1 MIVGFLLTTVN
12 TFVLV
17 CHLEL
22 AAAALVLVGSRVVF
36 GFNSEFCVL
45 AVVICVVI
53 VIIIVVEAVADLGFT
68 VFNFGIIIESSR
80 GSENNISTFDFFA
93 ALGFD
98 NSC

>member
-12 TFVLV
+12 TSVLV
-17 CHLEL
+17 CHFEL
-22 AAAALVLVGSRVVF
+22 AAATFVLVSSWVVF
-36 GFNSEFCVL
+36 SFNGEFCVL

-80 GSENNISTFDFFA
+80 GGENNISAFDFFA

>member
-22 AAAALVLVGSRVVF
+22 AAAALVLVGRWVVF
-36 GFNSEFCVL
+36 GFNGEFCVL

-68 VFNFGIIIESSR
+68 VFNFGIIIESTR
-80 GSENNISTFDFFA
+80 GSENDISAFDFLA

-98 NSC
+98 DSC

>member
-1 MIVGFLLTTVN
+1 MSP
-12 TFVLV
+12 
-17 CHLEL
+17 C
-22 AAAALVLVGSRVVF
+22 
-36 GFNSEFCVL
+36 EFCVL

-80 GSENNISTFDFFA
+80 GSENNISTFDFLA